1 MLNEPLEK
9 TYKVALQA
17 MILEEIE
24 RVKHQVR
31 IWQCGQFLVDNQ
43 CANGQWSY
51 GTPTEFGSV
60 PPPAP
65 KPVASGGGVKV
76 FAPVGGPRI
85 KPEVTRKLAVK
96 KNRDGGASGDFS
108 NSQYAALGLRACFES
123 GIGFPKDALEMA
135 KKSWLEGMHPADPKD
150 GGYGGR
156 GWCYGIKGEHDGHDA
171 YGSMTAGAAGSMAI
185 YAHMLGSDP
194 KRDAAA
200 RQGIEWLGAHFTVEG
215 NVGPP
220 SEGWMNKDPKVM
232 HYYYLYGLERAGIL
246 CDTVKMGKHDWYA
259 VGATYLLANQR
270 PDGFWEGGS
279 DKVWDT
285 CFAILFLNRATRP
298 LVASQDKK

>member
-1 MLNEPLEK
+1 
-9 TYKVALQA
+9 
-17 MILEEIE
+17 
-24 RVKHQVR
+24 
-31 IWQCGQFLVDNQ
+31 
-43 CANGQWSY
+43 
-51 GTPTEFGSV
+51 V
-60 PPPAP
+60 P
-65 KPVASGGGVKV
+65 SGGGVKV

-259 VGATYLLANQR
+259 VGATHLLANQK
-270 PDGFWEGGS
+270 PEGLWEGGS

-285 CFAILFLNRATRP
+285 CFAILFLKRATRP